1 MLSTNS
7 TMVESI
13 NLGPGPSVCRTAD
26 IIIVVGCQRAG
37 VHTASL
43 PSPADFSPNESS
55 RRSRKAQP
63 DCVFTT
69 RKLCQKPGQEATA
82 LDDSSAPA
90 DALVS
95 LATRCIGTIPAV
107 ARTPSP
113 SLTPSGEP
121 VFCLLSPCR
130 DRRKYAGGMGTGQ
143 SRRRAGRA
151 LTGMRGHDAFR
162 PSLADQTCRM
172 STCSTTSKRHA
183 PEDGSPLARRGRRG
197 DRHGDRKRAGECR
210 TAGR

>member
-1 MLSTNS
+1 
-7 TMVESI
+7 MVESI
-13 NLGPGPSVCRTAD
+13 NLWAGPSVCMTAE
-26 IIIVVGCQRAG
+26 ITAAVGCQRAG
-37 VHTASL
+37 LHTVRL
-43 PSPADFSPNESS
+43 PWPADFVPNESS

-95 LATRCIGTIPAV
+95 LATTCIGTIPAV
-107 ARTPSP
+107 VGTPSL
-113 SLTPSGEP
+113 SLTPSGES
-121 VFCLLSPCR
+121 VFCPPNPCR

-183 PEDGSPLARRGRRG
+183 PEDGAPLARRGRRG
-197 DRHGDRKRAGECR
+197 NRHGDRERAGECR

>member
-1 MLSTNS
+1 
-7 TMVESI
+7 MVEGI
-13 NLGPGPSVCRTAD
+13 NLWPVSSACVTTA
-26 IIIVVGCQRAG
+26 IIVVAGCQRAG
-37 VHTASL
+37 LHTASL
-43 PSPADFSPNESS
+43 PSPADFAPNESS

-69 RKLCQKPGQEATA
+69 RKLCKKPGQEATG

-95 LATRCIGTIPAV
+95 LPTTCIGTIPV
-107 ARTPSP
+107 VVGTPSP
-113 SLTPSGEP
+113 PLTPSGES
-121 VFCLLSPCR
+121 VFCPPSPCR
-130 DRRKYAGGMGTGQ
+130 DRRKYAGGMDTGQ

-162 PSLADQTCRM
+162 PNLADQTCRM

-183 PEDGSPLARRGRRG
+183 PEDGAPLARRGRRG
-197 DRHGDRKRAGECR
+197 DRHGDGERAGECR